1 MQFSR
6 DIKWPRQNT
15 SRINFRSFILTLSG
29 FTICAP
35 AGYLSGLA
43 REASRLGPER
53 LQLDQSSLTENF
65 FDIWSKGLRYCLMYL
80 PIALIALAPV
90 FMVLMGADAD
100 SLSMKVLFKLV
111 NGLVSCIGLIW
122 LPLVYLREI
131 TRQETESRYDYA
143 AIFGLLCKNIKTVLM
158 LTFINIGY
166 SVICALALFVIFG
179 IWGILL
185 FFGLLLLKA
194 VPIVAMCIF
203 LALIPL
209 FAVAFYY
216 GFVVAGYLQIAFA
229 CAVGFHVYE
238 NGLGDSFVRT
248 DFGYDYSSGSRT
260 GAEGGFAEA
269 GAFGAPVQG
278 GAVNNQYNENNYA
291 SAPNPA
297 PAAGAAPVAS
307 FTPVGVGIAENPNEN
322 IEINIGDGTDRY
334 Y

>member
-6 DIKWPRQNT
+6 DIKWPRRNT
-15 SRINFRSFILTLSG
+15 GKINYRSLLLMLSG
-29 FTICAP
+29 LTICAP

-143 AIFGLLCKNIKTVLM
+143 AIFGLLCKNIKMVLM
-158 LTFINIGY
+158 LALINVGYTAILCVGVFIGFLIMSLLGVGFAIALKASPIIGGC
-166 SVICALALFVIFG
+166 V
-179 IWGILL
+179 
-185 FFGLLLLKA
+185 GLLWAA
-194 VPIVAMCIF
+194 VF
-203 LALIPL
+203 LVL
-209 FAVAFYY
+209 FYY
-216 GFVVAGYLQIAFA
+216 MIVFAGYLQIAFA

-248 DFGYDYSSGSRT
+248 DLGYDYSSGSRT
-260 GAEGGFAEA
+260 GAEGGLAEA
-269 GAFGAPVQG
+269 GAFGAPVQS
-278 GAVNNQYNENNYA
+278 GAADNRYGENSYA
-291 SAPNPA
+291 SASNPA
-297 PAAGAAPVAS
+297 PAADTASVAS